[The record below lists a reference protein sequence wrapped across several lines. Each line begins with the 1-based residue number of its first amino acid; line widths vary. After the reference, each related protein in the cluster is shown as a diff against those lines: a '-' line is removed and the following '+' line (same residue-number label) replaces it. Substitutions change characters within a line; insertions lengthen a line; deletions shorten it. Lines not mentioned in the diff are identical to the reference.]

1 MLTPSRNSASH
12 SYIFQHV
19 KNILGLKGEIIR
31 SSAWKTLNGR
41 SPDPMNTRRNT
52 AAEEFSTDCMAYMTG
67 FTLLFVSIL
76 SVSLILWA

>member
-1 MLTPSRNSASH
+1 
-12 SYIFQHV
+12 
-19 KNILGLKGEIIR
+19 
-31 SSAWKTLNGR
+31 
-41 SPDPMNTRRNT
+41 MNTRRNT